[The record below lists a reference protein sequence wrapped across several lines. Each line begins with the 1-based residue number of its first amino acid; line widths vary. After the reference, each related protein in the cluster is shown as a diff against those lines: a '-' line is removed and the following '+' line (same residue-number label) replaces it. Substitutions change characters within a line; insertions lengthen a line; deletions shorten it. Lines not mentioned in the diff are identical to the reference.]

1 MFDWDL
7 SLWLCFICIYYVA
20 ISILIV
26 TLASCDKVIFESSL
40 YVICVYTLP
49 NLKQSL
55 KKSYF
60 LEKLM
65 NSAWM
70 KE

>member
-7 SLWLCFICIYYVA
+7 SLWLCFVCIYYVA

-40 YVICVYTLP
+40 YVIYVYTLP
-49 NLKQSL
+49 NLKQGL

-65 NSAWM
+65 ISARM